1 MTDFIFSKQNLVK
14 SGMFREIL
22 QTKIH
27 LETAQK
33 LTNDHLAGEVSNNPN
48 IFLSDKLHLR
58 FLRFLSSSVVAAK
71 QSITPNRTYVTFGG
85 L

>member
-14 SGMFREIL
+14 SGLFREIL
-22 QTKIH
+22 QTGIH

-33 LTNDHLAGEVSNNPN
+33 LSNDHLADKFSN
-48 IFLSDKLHLR
+48 KLTGY
-58 FLRFLSSSVVAAK
+58 FLRGSKLLGAGCFPLYLMLEL
-71 QSITPNRTYVTFGG
+71 QS